1 MSLSKKQEK
10 LVHFA
15 RKHLGKPY
23 KYGAKPYEAP
33 KIFDCSSFTQYLYKQ
48 IGTNLPRTAL
58 DQAHQGKRVEPTLK
72 ELKIGD
78 LIFIKGKWGHYNP
91 EFPNGIG
98 HVAMYVGDGK
108 VVNTRWLS
116 EKEGGKVMEEDAK
129 NFLERK
135 DLIVVKRII

>member
-1 MSLSKKQEK
+1 MTREEKYGK
-10 LVHFA
+10 LVYFA

-33 KIFDCSSFTQYLYKQ
+33 KIFDCSSFTLCLYKQ
-48 IGTNLPRTAL
+48 IGISLPRTAL
-58 DQAHQGKRVEPTLK
+58 DQAHQGRSIKPALK

-98 HVAMYVGDGK
+98 HVAIYVGNGK
-108 VVNTRWLS
+108 VINARWLS